1 MPVDEVGSGY
11 EDVGAGDDELYTGLS
26 DGEIEEDAGYSDISS
41 DENFLDDIDG
51 QRIVSGGLCVFLFC
65 VVFFLA

>member
-51 QRIVSGGLCVFLFC
+51 QRIVSGRFC
-65 VVFFLA
+65 VKFCG